1 MRTGQGDLQMAS
13 QVGRS
18 GRGQPQPSLILS
30 SLKNL
35 AGSPLDEAEADRL
48 ALNKQLKIHDLW
60 RAPCRIRSQTKKT
73 LWPAFFSSW
82 RTTPVA
88 LARFFNVT
96 GLTATTIR
104 AAASAPGFTAS
115 ILDYVLEDEPLL
127 RVFAAE
133 AEIAPGELLRARVGL
148 ESRGDAAPQE
158 ERKPAAPL
166 GASNLARR
174 FGVE

>member
-30 SLKNL
+30 LLKNL

-73 LWPAFFSSW
+73 LSPAFFSSW
-82 RTTPVA
+82 RRPRPHGSLLQRNWA
-88 LARFFNVT
+88 HGDDDPR
-96 GLTATTIR
+96 GRER
-104 AAASAPGFTAS
+104 AGV
-115 ILDYVLEDEPLL
+115 Y
-127 RVFAAE
+127 RVDPRLCA
-133 AEIAPGELLRARVGL
+133 GG
-148 ESRGDAAPQE
+148 
-158 ERKPAAPL
+158 
-166 GASNLARR
+166 
-174 FGVE
+174 